1 MAGNDLYQELY
12 LHQLGNLVRVQAY
25 EEGRPT
31 GQALTFELK
40 NCAIGQSEAS
50 KPLIEEKG
58 AKRIY
63 GIIGLQQ
70 LLGGSAL
77 AVITGVKEVCS
88 ASKKAHFTFH
98 GHHHVKHEA
107 AYIYAQVAVLRGH
120 PVYAVA
126 SSHIIVNDDCHMD
139 DERSTPLPVHCPCSS
154 MQQETCP
161 HRWRASQGL
170 HFML

>member
-50 KPLIEEKG
+50 KPLNEEKG

-77 AVITGVKEVCS
+77 AVITGVKEV
-88 ASKKAHFTFH
+88 
-98 GHHHVKHEA
+98 
-107 AYIYAQVAVLRGH
+107 R
-120 PVYAVA
+120 
-126 SSHIIVNDDCHMD
+126 
-139 DERSTPLPVHCPCSS
+139 
-154 MQQETCP
+154 
-161 HRWRASQGL
+161 
-170 HFML
+170 